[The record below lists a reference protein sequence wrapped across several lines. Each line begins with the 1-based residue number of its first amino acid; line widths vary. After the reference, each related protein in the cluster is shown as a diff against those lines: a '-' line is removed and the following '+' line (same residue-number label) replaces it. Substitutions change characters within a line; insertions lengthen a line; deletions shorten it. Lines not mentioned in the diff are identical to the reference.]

1 VAPAPPAPSASR
13 AISGLAA
20 ARRPASPA
28 PSAPRPAEASSAPAR
43 AAQGAVATMGAISTN
58 EVVDAA
64 LDAGADVSERWK
76 AALATIHERK
86 RLLGAFLEECHFMGR
101 AGERLI
107 VAMDDLHRAV
117 VEEKENRL
125 IVGEAVR
132 RAFGDGAVL
141 QCAPLEAAGPA
152 AQRPSEEQTNAM
164 VTKALQ
170 WFGTEARPAAV
181 DERTEE

>member
-1 VAPAPPAPSASR
+1 VGSIASAPVRATVAALPALPAVPATPATPPVPAVSAAPVAPAASAASATSLADAP
-13 AISGLAA
+13 L
-20 ARRPASPA
+20 
-28 PSAPRPAEASSAPAR
+28 E
-43 AAQGAVATMGAISTN
+43 QGDDVA
-58 EVVDAA
+58 
-64 LDAGADVSERWK
+64 ERWRT
-76 AALATIHERK
+76 ALASINERK

-101 AGERLI
+101 AGERLV

-125 IVGEAVR
+125 IVSDAVR

-141 QCAPLEAAGPA
+141 QCAPLEAAGPG

-164 VTKALQ
+164 VTRALQ
-170 WFGTEARPAAV
+170 WFGSEARPVAA